1 MEKNTLYW
9 MWIQQAVG
17 QGSSAVPKLLDAFSS
32 PEEVYR
38 ADRLELQKAGITGKE
53 LDCLC
58 RKSLDGVKRLA
69 ERSQKLGWILTPE
82 EDAYPDLLRQI
93 FSPPLVLYGKGR
105 MPDFDTVSA
114 PPIAM
119 VGTRGCTA
127 YGEKVAGGIAA
138 GLAAVGCVLV
148 SGGAK
153 GIDRAAHE
161 GALYAGG
168 CTVAVQACGLDVP
181 YPQTNSRL
189 REAIVEQGGA
199 VITEYP
205 PGVPAY
211 RNHFKVRNRLLSALS
226 WGVCIVEAPKISG
239 ALITARTAVEQNRDV
254 FVIPGNITSPA
265 SYGSNELIKNG
276 ALMVTR
282 AGEILQG
289 YAARLGGLSE
299 TEADRAQEAYFA
311 FHEHGGEL
319 PLDTAVEASEEEQ
332 VPSVPCPESA
342 SAEAKQVYERLT
354 TQPMTAE
361 ELCVCTGIPVGTLFA
376 SLTELEL
383 LGCVRSYPGKRYSR

>member
-1 MEKNTLYW
+1 MTNNTLYW

-32 PEEVYR
+32 PEEVHR
-38 ADRLELQKAGITGKE
+38 ADRLELQRAGVTGKA

-58 RKSLDGVKRLA
+58 RKSLDGVNRLA

-138 GLAAVGCVLV
+138 GLASVGCVIV

-181 YPQTNSRL
+181 YPQINSRL
-189 REAIVEQGGA
+189 RAAIVEQGGA
-199 VITEYP
+199 VITEYT
-205 PGVPAY
+205 PGLPAY

-239 ALITARTAVEQNRDV
+239 ALITARTAVEQDRDV
-254 FVIPGNITSPA
+254 FVIPGNITSQA
-265 SYGSNELIKNG
+265 SYGSNELIKHG

-282 AGEILQG
+282 AGEILQS
-289 YAARLGGLSE
+289 YQARCGVLPE
-299 TEADRAQEAYFA
+299 AEADRAQEAYFA

-319 PLDTAVEASEEEQ
+319 PLENDVPQTQAEEPT
-332 VPSVPCPESA
+332 VSCPDSA
-342 SAEAKQVYERLT
+342 SAEARQVYEHLT
-354 TQPMTAE
+354 AQPMTAE
-361 ELCVCTGIPVGTLFA
+361 ELCVRTGIPVGTLFA

-383 LGCVRSYPGKRYSR
+383 IGCVRSYPGKRYSR